1 MCFIFLL
8 FFLSP
13 PHSFQISASPRPT
26 ASSSASPLPPLPS
39 SYGSLFGADGVGTE
53 LQSLSYDYSYYCYHF
68 FFPFRWPEDRTIN
81 RTVNF
86 DSSQLIEDCHASDG
100 DDWLVEKPN
109 SKVSKLAAPVDERW
123 PTIGRNT
130 PKYEILFLVSASA
143 SRSVGDDFNQSFTTF
158 SVVAPLTSLGLPPPI
173 LLHRRVGDFFKR
185 FHRLSSTIRRS
196 TQLKLKE
203 SINIDLVIGTTFWR
217 AQGIGNWIFVGNRF
231 VDLSIWQLE
240 RPLQLTA
247 TANRPAMISTSGVG

>member
-1 MCFIFLL
+1 MVTIGSWRNPTRKCQSWPLRWMNDGPPSEETL
-8 FFLSP
+8 QNMKFFSSCL
-13 PHSFQISASPRPT
+13 HQRVEALAMISI
-26 ASSSASPLPPLPS
+26 SPLP
-39 SYGSLFGADGVGTE
+39 
-53 LQSLSYDYSYYCYHF
+53 HF
-68 FFPFRWPEDRTIN
+68 RLWP
-81 RTVNF
+81 
-86 DSSQLIEDCHASDG
+86 
-100 DDWLVEKPN
+100 P
-109 SKVSKLAAPVDERW
+109 W
-123 PTIGRNT
+123 P
-130 PKYEILFLVSASA
+130 P
-143 SRSVGDDFNQSFTTF
+143 
-158 SVVAPLTSLGLPPPI
+158 PGLPPPI